1 MVETRNEDKI
11 LSVRFNQGKEYIIVG
26 TNRGFFRFDSTTGE
40 CRAQREFFPENSD
53 PQQKIEETE
62 EQNMG
67 IYDSQPMYKSNI
79 SVLIENRNKH
89 SLLLWDDHNA
99 RIFTEKAIDETEDV

>member
-1 MVETRNEDKI
+1 
-11 LSVRFNQGKEYIIVG
+11 
-26 TNRGFFRFDSTTGE
+26 
-40 CRAQREFFPENSD
+40 
-53 PQQKIEETE
+53 
-62 EQNMG
+62 MG